1 MDTCEKIL
9 SRAGLH
15 EVLEEYRRRGR
26 KIVFARGVFD
36 MLHAGTL
43 RYVAAARAV
52 LVAALASVDQVIVFN
67 QTDVK
72 PALREFQPD
81 VDACG
86 PDGESDSAGELAALG
101 VLPAIVTAKS
111 SHSITALIA
120 RLRRG
125 MNG

>member
-1 MDTCEKIL
+1 MATRETIL

-15 EVLEEYRRRGR
+15 EVLEEYRRGGR

-36 MLHAGTL
+36 MLHAGL
-43 RYVAAARAV
+43 RYLAAARAV
-52 LVAALASVDQVIVFN
+52 LVAALAAVDQVIVFN
-67 QTDVK
+67 ETDVK
-72 PALREFQPD
+72 PMLREFQPA

-101 VLPAIVTAKS
+101 VPPAIVTAES
-111 SHSITALIA
+111 SHCTTALIA
-120 RLRRG
+120 RVRRG